1 MKAEL
6 NEDKAKGVALSSG
19 DSLTGPYRRL
29 ASYLKPYKWR
39 FIFGIIFGALY
50 GVVNGGMVLVINHVT
65 NIVFGANKGAEEF
78 EKIRKGLPPEEIG
91 KAKEAFDKVQEVIKE
106 SAESVV
112 EFDTEILLV
121 ALLIPAIMMIRGLF
135 GFLNAYCMLW
145 CSLRVLSDIRVKLFR
160 RLMGQS
166 LDYLNQSKGGELMQ
180 TVFNQTRLAQQ
191 TLTTAASDIVKQPAA
206 IISALAAIFYIDWKF
221 ALSALVLF
229 PICIIPVIVA
239 GRKVRKS

>member
-19 DSLTGPYRRL
+19 DSLAGPYRRL

-121 ALLIPAIMMIRGLF
+121 AFLIPAIMMIRGLF

-166 LDYLNQSKGGELMQ
+166 LDYFNQSKGGELMQ
-180 TVFNQTRLAQQ
+180 TVFNQTKLAQQ

-206 IISALAAIFYIDWKF
+206 II
-221 ALSALVLF
+221 LSL
-229 PICIIPVIVA
+229 IHI
-239 GRKVRKS
+239 